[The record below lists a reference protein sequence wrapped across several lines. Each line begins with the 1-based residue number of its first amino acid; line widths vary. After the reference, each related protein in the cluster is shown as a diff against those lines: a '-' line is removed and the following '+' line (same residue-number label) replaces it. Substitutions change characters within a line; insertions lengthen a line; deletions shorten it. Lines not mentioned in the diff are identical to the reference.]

1 MICYKPPNQEAV
13 GIGEHIEGIGTVL
26 DPDDELMATFLKSME
41 DETRRID
48 ILLRNQRVQIAKAI
62 GEIR

>member
-1 MICYKPPNQEAV
+1 MICYEPPKQETV

-41 DETRRID
+41 EETRRID

>member
-1 MICYKPPNQEAV
+1 MICYEPPKQEAV
-13 GIGEHIEGIGTVL
+13 GMGEHIEGIGTVL
-26 DPDDELMATFLKSME
+26 NPDNELMATFLKSME
-41 DETRRID
+41 EETRRID